1 MADFHEEFKTSIV
14 VDTSQLQEKTEQ
26 ALRRLEG
33 FKRTA
38 AESGK
43 VQLRIQI
50 AQFEKGI
57 DDARRRLSQFKKEG
71 NTLGQLEARIEIKQ
85 LQDAKGI
92 ASKSLRDLSL
102 DVENTKKSFFG
113 MNSVVKDSIK
123 AFAGFVVVQKFGQ
136 ALRESFDAAVG
147 FESAFTGIVK
157 TLDATDA
164 EFAQLSAE
172 FRELAKVIPVPVE
185 GLAKIG
191 ELAGQLGV
199 KKNDIVGFTKSIA
212 AIATSTNLTEEAAA
226 TSFARIANIFQA
238 PIAQVENLGS
248 AIVAL
253 GNNFATTESEILNFA
268 ERIAGS
274 GQLVGL
280 TQADIAGIAAA
291 FTSVGIE
298 AEAGGTAVQ
307 KTLLTINNAVVDGGA
322 ELAKFAS
329 VSGQSA
335 QEFAALWRSSPAKA
349 FELFVKGLAS
359 SGDQAANVLEEIV
372 AGDVR
377 LQRAFLSVAGAGD
390 LLTNAIGTANGAF
403 AENTALLT
411 EAERRYA
418 TTESQLQLQKARWN
432 DLKIAVGNFLIK
444 VALPVGEFFIDLAE
458 AIGGATNQFS
468 PFLKIAKA
476 AGAALST
483 AFSVKFLLGI
493 AGGFEKLTS
502 KIQTFGVASTAAAA
516 ATSTAGKALA
526 GLRGIYAAL
535 LNPIVG
541 ASLALTAL
549 ALTVFKA
556 RGEAEEYT
564 NSVDSLKESLAGL
577 AEISAGTASRTDGF
591 AKALDEAVAAS
602 AKFAEISKAG
612 IGGANSAGPSAP
624 QFSASFAES
633 EAAIVSLRGETERL
647 LSSFGVTDAEIKKI
661 TDDLVFFQNTVRPS
675 AEDMATLN
683 EAVEKAAPRFKRL
696 SSQFNRLVSDFQASG
711 LSLTESA
718 KKAVEELDDG
728 WQEAGHDVEDF
739 TKAMNGTLV
748 SAAAETDGIGA
759 AYSLGFALGFSREE
773 VQALEAVQ
781 NLSGE
786 SLGILL
792 AGAVQAEDRGG
803 VFGLLWAL
811 GISEQDAKAASAAED
826 LTGAVQSTLI
836 ANEAGIRAAGYR
848 SGIGA
853 IQGILDGIAQRFP
866 ALQKAA
872 NAVAKAL
879 GSISAAGGSKFVKLG
894 LDVGKTLFGVTD
906 KANDVT
912 KAFNEANA
920 SIKAAASSGGGFSPS
935 GGGGGGGASKA
946 LAEAEK
952 KAEEAE
958 KAVNDFQKALADSS
972 DQAKKLR
979 DNVKSFYQDI
989 VDSIA
994 EATQKQ
1000 AALNQEFTDFS
1011 VAKTQDFAVGAGQR
1025 DAELAAETLELEE
1038 ELAAVKAENVESTE
1052 DEIEQKEKIKELEEG
1067 ILAVAKER
1075 AEIQSFLDSLAKE
1088 GSQASLDAV
1097 AAFDEAKRRSTLSEF
1112 EQNRLALEDSIKA
1125 KEEEI
1130 KAEIAK
1136 QQRIIEIQKQFLAIQ
1151 EAADNENIEKKKRL
1165 NALATGEEVVSA
1177 EERSKI
1183 LGELGFEDLTQA
1195 EELDLLKQ
1203 AATANSLDAELE
1215 AIKLQQ
1221 DEILATKQEYI
1232 DLAEQAQ
1239 LQSIDV
1245 IQARTEELI
1254 EVIKRAQQE
1263 QMRLNQLAGAASAS
1277 QASSSS
1283 QNVNITN
1290 FNSGNVDIE
1299 AAMNSAVNKIK

>member
-1 MADFHEEFKTSIV
+1 
-14 VDTSQLQEKTEQ
+14 
-26 ALRRLEG
+26 
-33 FKRTA
+33 
-38 AESGK
+38 
-43 VQLRIQI
+43 
-50 AQFEKGI
+50 
-57 DDARRRLSQFKKEG
+57 
-71 NTLGQLEARIEIKQ
+71 
-85 LQDAKGI
+85 
-92 ASKSLRDLSL
+92 
-102 DVENTKKSFFG
+102 
-113 MNSVVKDSIK
+113 
-123 AFAGFVVVQKFGQ
+123 
-136 ALRESFDAAVG
+136 
-147 FESAFTGIVK
+147 
-157 TLDATDA
+157 
-164 EFAQLSAE
+164 
-172 FRELAKVIPVPVE
+172 
-185 GLAKIG
+185 
-191 ELAGQLGV
+191 
-199 KKNDIVGFTKSIA
+199 
-212 AIATSTNLTEEAAA
+212 
-226 TSFARIANIFQA
+226 
-238 PIAQVENLGS
+238 
-248 AIVAL
+248 
-253 GNNFATTESEILNFA
+253 
-268 ERIAGS
+268 
-274 GQLVGL
+274 
-280 TQADIAGIAAA
+280 
-291 FTSVGIE
+291 
-298 AEAGGTAVQ
+298 
-307 KTLLTINNAVVDGGA
+307 
-322 ELAKFAS
+322 
-329 VSGQSA
+329 
-335 QEFAALWRSSPAKA
+335 
-349 FELFVKGLAS
+349 
-359 SGDQAANVLEEIV
+359 
-372 AGDVR
+372 
-377 LQRAFLSVAGAGD
+377 
-390 LLTNAIGTANGAF
+390 
-403 AENTALLT
+403 
-411 EAERRYA
+411 
-418 TTESQLQLQKARWN
+418 
-432 DLKIAVGNFLIK
+432 
-444 VALPVGEFFIDLAE
+444 
-458 AIGGATNQFS
+458 
-468 PFLKIAKA
+468 
-476 AGAALST
+476 
-483 AFSVKFLLGI
+483 
-493 AGGFEKLTS
+493 
-502 KIQTFGVASTAAAA
+502 
-516 ATSTAGKALA
+516 
-526 GLRGIYAAL
+526 
-535 LNPIVG
+535 
-541 ASLALTAL
+541 
-549 ALTVFKA
+549 
-556 RGEAEEYT
+556 
-564 NSVDSLKESLAGL
+564 
-577 AEISAGTASRTDGF
+577 
-591 AKALDEAVAAS
+591 
-602 AKFAEISKAG
+602 
-612 IGGANSAGPSAP
+612 
-624 QFSASFAES
+624 
-633 EAAIVSLRGETERL
+633 
-647 LSSFGVTDAEIKKI
+647 
-661 TDDLVFFQNTVRPS
+661 
-675 AEDMATLN
+675 
-683 EAVEKAAPRFKRL
+683 
-696 SSQFNRLVSDFQASG
+696 
-711 LSLTESA
+711 
-718 KKAVEELDDG
+718 
-728 WQEAGHDVEDF
+728 
-739 TKAMNGTLV
+739 
-748 SAAAETDGIGA
+748 
-759 AYSLGFALGFSREE
+759 